1 MDRLVGGWQI
11 AGYGTSNSRYW
22 SLPTGNWGA
31 MTNPEIYGTKYKI
44 EDCRSGVCF
53 PGYLY
58 SNGDIPANR
67 RNVPNGVTG
76 LPDNYT
82 PSQQP
87 IVPIPANGGSSADPN
102 FANYE
107 TNNVTI
113 RLANGQNQLVAMD
126 TGVHPWR
133 NQAMPGPWI
142 HNTTASLFKSVPIT
156 ERVVLRINLD
166 AFNVFNNPGLPNV

>member
-1 MDRLVGGWQI
+1 VL
-11 AGYGTSNSRYW
+11 
-22 SLPTGNWGA
+22 
-31 MTNPEIYGTKYKI
+31 
-44 EDCRSGVCF
+44 

-58 SNGDIPANR
+58 SNGYIPANR

-142 HNTTASLFKSVPIT
+142 HNATASLFKSVPIT

-166 AFNVFNNPGLPNV
+166 AFNVFNNPGLPNVDAATGIVSLRNSGQAARTLQYTARITW